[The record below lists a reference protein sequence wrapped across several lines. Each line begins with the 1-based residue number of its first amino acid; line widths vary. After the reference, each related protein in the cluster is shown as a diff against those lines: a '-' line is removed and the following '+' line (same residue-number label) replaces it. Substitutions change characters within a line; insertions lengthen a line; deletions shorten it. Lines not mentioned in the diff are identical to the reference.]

1 MEYFIS
7 DTHFFH
13 DNVIRFDARP
23 FSTVEEMNKKLVE
36 NWNAAVSAS
45 DHVYILGD
53 FCWKTAQDQE
63 YLELVCSLRGHKHLV
78 KGNHDPDK
86 WTTIYAPMFD
96 SISDYKEL
104 KVRGKH
110 LILSH
115 YPMPFYKADYNDNCW
130 MLYGHVHI
138 TKEYQ
143 QMVSLTRELARKQH
157 QPGENRGQLVNV
169 GCMLPYMNYTPQ
181 PLENLINAWKELVA

>member
-36 NWNAAVSAS
+36 NWNTAVSAS

-63 YLELVCSLRGHKHLV
+63 YLELVRSLRGHKHLV

-86 WTTIYAPMFD
+86 WTSTYAPMFD
-96 SISDYKEL
+96 FISDYKEL

-115 YPMPFYKADYNDNCW
+115 YPMPFYQADYNDNCW

-143 QMVSLTRELARKQH
+143 QMVTLIRKLARKQH